1 MVIIIGL
8 LLLPLIAGAM
18 PDRVQKFGYRN
29 LPFNPDEAVEMVTG
43 ENQGFQSSHFEGG
56 FLIDTNIVCFPEPN
70 SQMHP
75 SVGFDGTNFLVV
87 WGDRRNGPSSDIY
100 GARVS
105 RSGMVLDPKGIPIS
119 TAPGSQ
125 GNPSVSFDGTNY
137 LVVWEDTR
145 NGYYYDIYGARVT
158 RDGVVLD
165 TSGIPISNGNYD
177 QRLPSVGFDDINY
190 LVVWE
195 DNRSGSYH
203 IYGTLVTKDGEV
215 LDPDGIAISN
225 ASGHQVLPYVDFDG
239 INYLVVWQDH
249 RSGSSSDIYGAR
261 VSRYGNVLDL
271 NGIPIST
278 APGRQYCPS
287 VAFDGTNYLV
297 AWEDK
302 RSNPDSLDIYG
313 ARVTRDGVVL
323 DTSGIPI
330 STAPGH
336 QYYPSVAFDGTN
348 YLVVWYDH
356 RTPTYDIYGAR
367 VSQDGNVLDT
377 SGIPISTAPGHQY
390 YPSVAFDG
398 TNYLVVW
405 EDYRNKR
412 DTSDIYGTRV
422 NQGGTVLDSAGIPIS
437 VIGNYQGAPSVSFD
451 GTNYLVVWQDKRSGS
466 SFDIYGARVS
476 QDGVVLDPNG
486 IRISTAAY
494 SQESPSVAFDNTNY
508 LVVWQDNCSGSSFDI
523 YAARVAKN
531 GEVLDSMG
539 IVISSAL
546 NFQLYPSVGF
556 DGTNYLVVWQDNRS
570 GFSYDIYGARVSRD
584 GNVLDLNGIPISTAP
599 GRQYCPSVAFDGT
612 NYLVVWE
619 DNRSGSSFDIYA
631 ARVSQEGMVVDTAG
645 IPVST
650 AYESQ
655 RYPSVAF
662 DGTNY
667 LVVWQDLRRNGYYCD
682 IYGARVSQDGV
693 VLDPNGIRISTAA
706 YSQKSPSVIFDGTN
720 YLVVWED
727 NRSGSFYNIY
737 GARVTPGGVVFDSGL
752 VVRQEWDQSV
762 PALACGQESG
772 MFLVYQSW
780 AGKVGGKNYNTQ
792 RIWGKMNPTP
802 GIEEYPQPEVKG
814 SHLPATVVRN
824 VLRWTKTEDRAQV
837 FLVDVTGR
845 KVLELK
851 PGENDVRHLSPGVY
865 FIRDGSAIERK
876 VAIAR

>member
-330 STAPGH
+330 STAPGP

-451 GTNYLVVWQDKRSGS
+451 GTNYLVVWEDKRSGS
-466 SFDIYGARVS
+466 SYDIYGARVS

-508 LVVWQDNCSGSSFDI
+508 LVVWQDS
-523 YAARVAKN
+523 
-531 GEVLDSMG
+531 
-539 IVISSAL
+539 
-546 NFQLYPSVGF
+546 
-556 DGTNYLVVWQDNRS
+556 
-570 GFSYDIYGARVSRD
+570 
-584 GNVLDLNGIPISTAP
+584 
-599 GRQYCPSVAFDGT
+599 
-612 NYLVVWE
+612 
-619 DNRSGSSFDIYA
+619 RSGSSFDIYA

-824 VLRWTKTEDRAQV
+824 VLRWNKTEDRAQV

-865 FIRDGSAIERK
+865 FIRDGSVIERK